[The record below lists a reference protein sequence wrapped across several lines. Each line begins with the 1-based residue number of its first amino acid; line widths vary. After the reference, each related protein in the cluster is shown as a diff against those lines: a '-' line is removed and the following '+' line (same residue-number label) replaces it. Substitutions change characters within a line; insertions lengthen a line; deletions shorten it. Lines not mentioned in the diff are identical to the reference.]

1 MAEEDEE
8 PDVLETEQFTA
19 TEVLPRKT
27 RKPFWKDPLSII
39 GWGIALGCIVAY
51 WYFFVRQHVPEPG
64 ELVAR
69 ITSVAGTVRVK
80 PNELEVWN
88 DAVLADLLHVGDVVQ
103 TEPVS
108 AAEISFNAGST
119 VRVRPDS
126 IVYLGGSAELS
137 TAAWRVES
145 GRVNFSAG
153 DQVTQIV
160 TPTVTTTAQKNATGN
175 IDVGVDGETGVKVFS
190 GEAEIETQQGQR
202 ITLGENE
209 ALQVD
214 AQGLAGEKL
223 DLPPPP
229 TLLSPEVKATLPFT
243 SPPEATA
250 ELTWE
255 AVVNGDTYHVALDY
269 NVVQANLLLS
279 ATLDEPGVRNT
290 RHELQGL
297 DVGRYFWRVAAVNEA
312 GLEGAFSRV
321 SFFSVQPLPEPE
333 PEVVDDEPDLGLPT
347 LSLAAIEAVGAG
359 VLHVHGRAQPGSAVT
374 VDGYEIAIRSDGS
387 FSEYVR
393 RTGQAEVVVQATGPD
408 GQSTEQARPVPRRQ

>member
-1 MAEEDEE
+1 MAEEE

-39 GWGIALGCIVAY
+39 GWGIALGSIVAY
-51 WYFFVRQHVPEPG
+51 WYFFVRQHIPEPG
-64 ELVAR
+64 EQVAR
-69 ITSVAGTVRVK
+69 ITAVVGAVRVK
-80 PNELEVWN
+80 PNEQEIWN
-88 DAVLADLLHVGDVVQ
+88 DAALSDLLHVGDVVQ

-108 AAEISFNAGST
+108 AAEISFDAGST

-145 GRVNFSAG
+145 GRVNFSVG
-153 DQVTQIV
+153 DNVTQIV
-160 TPTVTTTAQKNATGN
+160 TPTVTTTAQRNATGN
-175 IDVGVDGETGVKVFS
+175 IDVGVDGETGVKVFT
-190 GEAEIETQQGQR
+190 GQAEVATQQGQV

-214 AQGLAGEKL
+214 AQGLAGEKQE
-223 DLPPPP
+223 LPPPP
-229 TLLSPEVKATLPFT
+229 RLLSPALKATLPFT

-250 ELTWE
+250 ELAWE

-279 ATLDEPGVRNT
+279 ATLDEPGVRDT
-290 RHELQGL
+290 HHELQGL

-321 SFFSVQPLPEPE
+321 SFFSVEPLPEPE
-333 PEVVDDEPDLGLPT
+333 PEVADAQPDLGLPV
-347 LSLAAIEAVGAG
+347 LSLEAIEAVGAG
-359 VLHVHGRAQPGSAVT
+359 VLHVHGRAQPGSTVT
-374 VDGYEIAIRSDGS
+374 VDGYEITIRSDGS

-393 RTGQAEVVVQATGPD
+393 RTGQAEVVVQATGP
-408 GQSTEQARPVPRRQ
+408 GGESTEHARPVPRRQ

>member
-1 MAEEDEE
+1 MAEEE
-8 PDVLETEQFTA
+8 PDVPDTDRFTA
-19 TEVLPRKT
+19 TEVLPSKT

-39 GWGIALGCIVAY
+39 GWGIALGSIVAY
-51 WYFFVRQHVPEPG
+51 WYFFVRQHVPKPG
-64 ELVAR
+64 EQVAR
-69 ITSVAGTVRVK
+69 ITAVAGTVRVK
-80 PNELEVWN
+80 PNEQEIWD
-88 DAVLADLLHVGDVVQ
+88 DATLSDLLHVGDVVQ

-145 GRVNFSAG
+145 GRVNFSVG

-160 TPTVTTTAQKNATGN
+160 TPTVTTTAQRNARGN
-175 IDVGVDGETGVKVFS
+175 IDVGTDGETGVKVFA
-190 GEAEIETQQGQR
+190 GQAEVQTQQGQL
-202 ITLGENE
+202 ITLGENQ

-214 AQGLAGEKL
+214 AQGLAGEAQ

-229 TLLSPEVKATLPFT
+229 KLLSPEVKAILPFA
-243 SPPEATA
+243 SPPEASA

-255 AVVNGDTYHVALDY
+255 AVVRGDTYHVALDY

-279 ATLDEPGVRNT
+279 ATLDEPGIRDT

-297 DVGRYFWRVAAVNEA
+297 DPGRYFWRVAAVNAA

-321 SFFSVQPLPEPE
+321 SFFSVENLPEPE
-333 PEVVDDEPDLGLPT
+333 PDVVDEEPDLGLPT
-347 LSLAAIEAVGAG
+347 LSLAAIEDVGAG
-359 VLHVHGRAQPGSAVT
+359 VLHVHGRAQPGSTVT
-374 VDGYEIAIRSDGS
+374 VDGHEITVRSDGS

-393 RTGQAEVVVQATGPD
+393 RTGETEVVVQATGPD
-408 GQSTEQARPVPRRQ
+408 GQSTEQARPVPRRR

>member
-1 MAEEDEE
+1 MVEEEE
-8 PDVLETEQFTA
+8 PDVPNTDRFKA

-39 GWGIALGCIVAY
+39 GWGIALGSIVAY
-51 WYFFVRQHVPEPG
+51 WYFFVRQHVPKAG
-64 ELVAR
+64 EQVAR
-69 ITSVAGTVRVK
+69 ITSVAGKVRVK
-80 PNELEVWN
+80 PNEQEIWS
-88 DAVLADLLHVGDVVQ
+88 DATLQDLLHVGDVVQ

-145 GRVNFSAG
+145 GRVNFSVG

-160 TPTVTTTAQKNATGN
+160 TPTVTTTAQQNAVGN
-175 IDVGVDGETGVKVFS
+175 IDVGADGETGVKVFS
-190 GEAEIETQQGQR
+190 GQAEVETQQGQR

-214 AQGLAGEKL
+214 AQGLAGEKQ

-229 TLLSPEVKATLPFT
+229 KLLSPAPKATVPFT

-250 ELTWE
+250 ELAWE

-279 ATLDEPGVRNT
+279 ATLDEPDVRET
-290 RHELQGL
+290 HHELQGL

-321 SFFSVQPLPEPE
+321 SFFSVEPLPEPE
-333 PEVVDDEPDLGLPT
+333 PEVVEDEPDLGLPT
-347 LSLAAIEAVGAG
+347 LSLAAIEDVGAG
-359 VLHVHGRAQPGSAVT
+359 VLHVHGRARPGSTVT
-374 VDGYEIAIRSDGS
+374 LDGYEITVRADGS

-393 RTGQAEVVVQATGPD
+393 RTDQDEVVVQATAPD